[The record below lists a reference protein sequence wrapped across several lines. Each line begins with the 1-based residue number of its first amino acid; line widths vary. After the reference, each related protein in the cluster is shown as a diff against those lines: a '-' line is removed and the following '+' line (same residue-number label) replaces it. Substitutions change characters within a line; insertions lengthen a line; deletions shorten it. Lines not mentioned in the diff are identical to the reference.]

1 MALSVKKI
9 NLWRGELEDKPGAL
23 AKVLA
28 PLAAAGSNL
37 RLVMGYRLGGTAGRA
52 AVELFP
58 VTSKKATA
66 AASGA
71 GLATVSTPA
80 LLVEGDDRPGL
91 GHTIAQAIADA
102 GIDVGYVVA
111 QVAGKR
117 YSAILG
123 FSADADA
130 DKAVGLIKKA
140 SAAKLAVK
148 KPAAKRSAAK
158 KPARKKSSGKK

>member
-9 NLWRGELEDKPGAL
+9 MLWRGEVDDKPGAL
-23 AKVLA
+23 ARALA

-37 RLVMGYRLGGTAGRA
+37 RLVMGYRLGGSAGRA
-52 AVELFP
+52 AVEMFP
-58 VTSKKATA
+58 VTSKKAEA
-66 AASGA
+66 AASSA

-91 GHTIAQAIADA
+91 GHAITQAIADA
-102 GIDVGYVVA
+102 GIDMGYVVA

-117 YSAILG
+117 YSAVLG

-130 DKAVGLIKKA
+130 DKAVGLIKQA
-140 SAAKLAVK
+140 SAAKR
-148 KPAAKRSAAK
+148 PAAKKTAAK
-158 KPARKKSSGKK
+158 KPARRKPAAKGKKR